1 MCDRVTWLTLDG
13 NEAVARV
20 AHATSEVI
28 AIYPITPS
36 STMGELADEWSAK
49 GRLNVWGDL
58 PTVIEMQSEAGAAGA
73 LHGALSAGALCT
85 TFTASQG
92 LLLMI
97 PDMYK
102 IAGELTPFVMHVAAR
117 TIATHALSIFGDHA
131 DAMACRQTGFALLC
145 SGSVQEAH
153 DLAVIAHAATLQTR
167 IPFLHF
173 FDGFRTSHEVAK
185 ITIVADDD
193 LRSMLDTGAA
203 AAHRERALTP
213 DHPALRGTAHNP
225 DTYFQAREAVNPF
238 YDACPGKVAAAMDR
252 FAGLT
257 GRRYRLFDFVGHP
270 QAERVVVMMGSGAEA
285 AHEAV
290 EWMVARGEKV
300 GLLKVRL
307 YRPFHVPSLIEALPP
322 TVEAIAVLDRTKEAG
337 AVGDPLWLDVVA
349 AFAEARR
356 LGLRA
361 GRPEPL
367 ITAARYGLSS
377 KELTPAMIKA
387 TLDELGR
394 PVPRSHVTLGI
405 EDDVTHRSLAH
416 DPTFDI
422 EPDDVVRAVFFGL
435 GSDGTVGS
443 NKNTIK
449 IIGEETDLFAQGYF
463 VYDSRK
469 SGSTTVSHLRFGPH
483 PIRSTYL
490 VREASFVGCHH
501 PQFLDRFDVV
511 GMAKPGATL
520 LLNAP
525 WKPDEVWDRLPVEVQ
540 EQLLEKR
547 IKLVVIDA
555 YAIAEEAGLG
565 KTLGT
570 VMQACFFALAKILP
584 PDEALDRIKKT
595 IAKTYGKRG
604 EVVVRRNYAAVDLA
618 VQRMTEVK
626 LPERITA
633 TRHRPA
639 PLADLGRTP
648 PRFVEAVTAAM
659 IAGKGDLLPVSAFP
673 VDGTWPTGTAEWE
686 KRSTALELP
695 AWDPAICIQCNK
707 CALICPHAALR
718 TVVFDPA
725 HLSGAPAGFLSTTYK
740 AKEHAGQTYVVQV
753 APDDCTGCGLCV
765 AFCPVKDKSNPRHK
779 AIDMVD
785 ATDRKAVERP
795 RFAFLGTV
803 PPVDRKKVHL
813 DVKGS
818 QLLEPLFEFS
828 GACAGCGETPYVKL
842 LSQLFGDRAIVANAT
857 GCSSIYGGNLPTTP
871 WRRNAQGRGP
881 AWSNSL
887 FEDNA
892 EYGLG
897 MRLAVDARR
906 DHARRLLRSL
916 STPVGGELATALL
929 EGPQAGRGPDR
940 GASWPG
946 SGAAPQARRD
956 RGSRGAGAR
965 RGGRLPREEER
976 VDRGGRRL
984 GLRHRLRGSGSR
996 PRQWPGRQH
1005 PGPRHGGLQQ
1015 HGRPAVQGHA
1025 HRGGGQVRASGKE
1038 VPKKDPRASGDHLR
1052 ARLRGARGDGGQG
1065 QADPRRA
1072 ARGRELARPLARH
1085 RLQPLHRARVRHGAR
1100 RRAAEARRRLR
1111 RLAAVPVR
1119 PAARG
1124 GEASPRSILD
1134 SGNRPGQGA
1143 RGRLHAQRRALPCR
1157 RAPGS
1162 EAVRAARA
1170 IRAGAGRA
1178 APLLLPPA
1186 RRHPPAGTGRR
1197 PNDVRSPR
1205 AIWVWSSRNPIV
1217 PGASPLADDIDE
1229 VLLLEDAGAS
1239 AIVMRSIFEEQIDL
1253 EQMAAHRHMDGHADA
1268 EVERRLPR
1276 HRRSSRSGSTR
1287 TSSSCD
1293 ASASARRS
1301 R

>member
-1 MCDRVTWLTLDG
+1 MGATVAWLTLDG

-20 AHATSEVI
+20 AHAASEVI

-36 STMGELADEWSAK
+36 SSMGELADEWSAK
-49 GRLNVWGDL
+49 GRVNLWGDV
-58 PTVIEMQSEAGAAGA
+58 PSVVEMQSEAGAAGA
-73 LHGALSAGALCT
+73 IHGALSAGALCT

-153 DLAVIAHAATLQTR
+153 DLAVVAHAATLDTR
-167 IPFLHF
+167 VPLLHF
-173 FDGFRTSHEVAK
+173 FDGFRTSHEIAK
-185 ITIVADDD
+185 IEIVPDDAI
-193 LRSMLDTGAA
+193 RTMLDGPAI
-203 AAHRERALTP
+203 AAHRSRALTP
-213 DHPALRGTAHNP
+213 DHPTMRGTAHNP

-252 FAGLT
+252 FASLT
-257 GRRYRLFDFVGHP
+257 GRRYRLFDYVGHP
-270 QAERVVVMMGSGAEA
+270 QAERVIVMMGSGAEA

-290 EWMVARGEKV
+290 EWMVARGERV

-307 YRPFHVPSLIEALPP
+307 YRPFHVPSMLEALPVS
-322 TVEAIAVLDRTKEAG
+322 VESLVVLDRTKEAG

-367 ITAARYGLSS
+367 VTAARYGLSS
-377 KELTPAMIKA
+377 KEFTPSMVKA
-387 TLDELGR
+387 ALDELSR

-405 EDDVTHRSLAH
+405 KDDVTHRSLPH
-416 DPTFDI
+416 DPAFDI
-422 EPDDVVRAVFFGL
+422 EPDEVVRAVFFGL

-469 SGSTTVSHLRFGPH
+469 SGSTTVSHLRFGPK

-490 VREASFVGCHH
+490 VRQASFVGCHH

-511 GMAKPGATL
+511 EMAKPGATL
-520 LLNAP
+520 LLNTP
-525 WKPDEVWDRLPVEVQ
+525 WKPDEVWDQLPVEVQ

-547 IKLVVIDA
+547 IKLVVVDA
-555 YAIAEEAGLG
+555 YAIAEEVGLG

-570 VMQACFFALAKILP
+570 VMQACFFALSEILP
-584 PDEALDRIKKT
+584 RGEALDRIKKT

-604 EVVVRRNYAAVDLA
+604 EVVVKRNYAAVDLA
-618 VQRMTEVK
+618 VLRMTEVK
-626 LPERITA
+626 LPERISA
-633 TRHRPA
+633 TRRRPP
-639 PLADLGRTP
+639 PLADLGRP
-648 PRFVEAVTAAM
+648 APRFVQTVTAAM

-673 VDGTWPTGTAEWE
+673 IDGTWPTGTAEWE
-686 KRSTALELP
+686 KRSTALEIP

-707 CALICPHAALR
+707 CSLICPHAALR
-718 TVVFDPA
+718 TVVFDGT
-725 HLSGAPAGFLSTTYK
+725 HLGRAPAGFLSATYK
-740 AKEHAGQTYVVQV
+740 AKEHAGQAYVVQV

-765 AFCPVKDKSNPRHK
+765 AFCPAKDKTNPRHK
-779 AIDMVD
+779 AIDMVG
-785 ATDRKAVERP
+785 AIDRKPVERD

-871 WRRNAQGRGP
+871 WRANAQGRGP

-916 STPVGGELATALL
+916 SAQVGTELASALL
-929 EGPQAGRGPDR
+929 EGPQQDETQIEERRAQVVELQRKLSTIDVPDAR
-940 GASWPG
+940 ALAEAADYLVKKSVWIVGGDGWAYDIG
-946 SGAAPQARRD
+946 FGGLDHVLASGAD
-956 RGSRGAGAR
+956 VNVLVLDTEVYSNT
-965 RGGRLPREEER
+965 
-976 VDRGGRRL
+976 
-984 GLRHRLRGSGSR
+984 
-996 PRQWPGRQH
+996 
-1005 PGPRHGGLQQ
+1005 
-1015 HGRPAVQGHA
+1015 
-1025 HRGGGQVRASGKE
+1025 GGQQSKATPTGAAAKFAASGKE
-1038 VPKKDPRASGDHLR
+1038 VPKKDLALLATTYGHVYVARVAMGAKDKQTVDALLEAESWHGPSLVIAYSHCIAHGYDMAHGADQQRLAVDSGVWPLFR
-1052 ARLRGARGDGGQG
+1052 Y
-1065 QADPRRA
+1065 DPRRV
-1072 ARGRELARPLARH
+1072 ARGEPPVVMDSGTGPTKTRVTEYMRNEGRFRVVELQDPKRFQMLAR
-1085 RLQPLHRARVRHGAR
+1085 
-1100 RRAAEARRRLR
+1100 
-1111 RLAAVPVR
+1111 
-1119 PAARG
+1119 
-1124 GEASPRSILD
+1124 S
-1134 SGNRPGQGA
+1134 
-1143 RGRLHAQRRALPCR
+1143 AQ
-1157 RAPGS
+1157 
-1162 EAVRAARA
+1162 
-1170 IRAGAGRA
+1170 
-1178 APLLLPPA
+1178 
-1186 RRHPPAGTGRR
+1186 
-1197 PNDVRSPR
+1197 
-1205 AIWVWSSRNPIV
+1205 
-1217 PGASPLADDIDE
+1217 
-1229 VLLLEDAGAS
+1229 
-1239 AIVMRSIFEEQIDL
+1239 EQ
-1253 EQMAAHRHMDGHADA
+1253 A
-1268 EVERRLPR
+1268 ERRLSFYRQLAGIRLPVP
-1276 HRRSSRSGSTR
+1276 GE
-1287 TSSSCD
+1287 
-1293 ASASARRS
+1293 AE
-1301 R
+1301 

>member
-1 MCDRVTWLTLDG
+1 VTWLTLDG
-13 NEAVARV
+13 NEAVARI
-20 AHATSEVI
+20 AHAASEVI

-49 GRLNVWGDL
+49 GRLNLWGDV
-58 PTVIEMQSEAGAAGA
+58 PSVIEMQSEAGAAGA

-153 DLAVIAHAATLQTR
+153 DLAAVAHAATLETR
-167 IPFLHF
+167 VPLLHF

-185 ITIVADDD
+185 ITVVGDDA
-193 LRSMLDTGAA
+193 LRSLLDAGAI
-203 AAHRERALTP
+203 AAHHGRALTP
-213 DHPALRGTAHNP
+213 DHPTLRGTAHNP

-238 YDACPGKVAAAMDR
+238 YDACPGKVATVMDR
-252 FAGLT
+252 FASLT
-257 GRRYRLFDFVGHP
+257 GRRYRLFDYVGHP
-270 QAERVVVMMGSGAEA
+270 QAERVMVIMGSGAEA
-285 AHEAV
+285 AHETV

-300 GLLKVRL
+300 GLIKVRL
-307 YRPFHVPSLIEALPP
+307 YRPFHVPSLLEALPP
-322 TVEAIAVLDRTKEAG
+322 TVRAIVVLDRTKEAG

-349 AFAEARR
+349 ALAEARR

-361 GRPEPL
+361 GQTEPI

-377 KELTPAMIKA
+377 KEFTPAMVKA
-387 TLDELGR
+387 ALDELSR

-405 EDDVTHRSLAH
+405 KDDVTHRSLPH
-416 DPTFDI
+416 DPVFDI
-422 EPDDVVRAVFFGL
+422 EPDEVVRAVFFGL

-449 IIGEETDLFAQGYF
+449 IIGEDTDLFAQGYF

-490 VREASFVGCHH
+490 VREASFIGCHH
-501 PQFLDRFDVV
+501 PQFLDRYDVV
-511 GMAKPGATL
+511 EMARPGATL

-525 WKPDEVWDRLPVEVQ
+525 WKPDEVWDRLPLEVQ

-547 IKLVVIDA
+547 IRLVVIDA
-555 YAIAEEAGLG
+555 NAVAEASGLG
-565 KTLGT
+565 GTLGT
-570 VMQACFFALAKILP
+570 VMQACFFSLSGILP

-604 EVVVRRNYAAVDLA
+604 EVVVKRNYAAVDLA
-618 VQRMTEVK
+618 VLSMTEVK

-633 TRHRPA
+633 TRHRSP
-639 PLADLGRTP
+639 PLADLGRQAP
-648 PRFVEAVTAAM
+648 PFVESVTAAL

-673 VDGTWPTGTAEWE
+673 IDGTWPTGTAEWE
-686 KRSTALELP
+686 KRSTALEIP
-695 AWDPAICIQCNK
+695 VWDPAICIQCNK

-725 HLSGAPAGFLSTTYK
+725 HLSRAPAGFLSTTYK

-765 AFCPVKDKSNPRHK
+765 AFCPAKDKSNPRHK

-785 ATDRKAVERP
+785 AGDATGRKAIERD

-871 WRRNAQGRGP
+871 WRKNAQGRGP

-906 DHARRLLRSL
+906 DHARRLLRTL
-916 STPVGGELATALL
+916 SAQVGTELATALL
-929 EGPQAGRGPDR
+929 DGPQFDETQIEERRGQVELLRSKLEGLQDPDAR
-940 GASWPG
+940 ELAEAADYLVKKSVWIVGGDGWAYDIGFGGLDHVLASGLDVNILVLDTEVYSNTGGQQSKATPT
-946 SGAAPQARRD
+946 GAAAKF
-956 RGSRGAGAR
+956 A
-965 RGGRLPREEER
+965 
-976 VDRGGRRL
+976 
-984 GLRHRLRGSGSR
+984 
-996 PRQWPGRQH
+996 
-1005 PGPRHGGLQQ
+1005 
-1015 HGRPAVQGHA
+1015 
-1025 HRGGGQVRASGKE
+1025 ASGKE
-1038 VPKKDPRASGDHLR
+1038 VPKKDLALLATTYGHVYVARVAMGAKDKQTLDAMLEAESWHGPSLIIAYSHCIAHGYDMAHGADQQRLAVDSGVWPLFR
-1052 ARLRGARGDGGQG
+1052 Y
-1065 QADPRRA
+1065 DPRRVA
-1072 ARGRELARPLARH
+1072 AGEPAVVLDSGTGPAKTRVVDYMRNEGRFRVVELQDPKRFERLARSAQEQAERRLSFYRQLAGI
-1085 RLQPLHRARVRHGAR
+1085 RLPVAT
-1100 RRAAEARRRLR
+1100 AAEA
-1111 RLAAVPVR
+1111 AK
-1119 PAARG
+1119 
-1124 GEASPRSILD
+1124 EA
-1134 SGNRPGQGA
+1134 
-1143 RGRLHAQRRALPCR
+1143 
-1157 RAPGS
+1157 
-1162 EAVRAARA
+1162 E
-1170 IRAGAGRA
+1170 
-1178 APLLLPPA
+1178 
-1186 RRHPPAGTGRR
+1186 
-1197 PNDVRSPR
+1197 
-1205 AIWVWSSRNPIV
+1205 
-1217 PGASPLADDIDE
+1217 
-1229 VLLLEDAGAS
+1229 
-1239 AIVMRSIFEEQIDL
+1239 
-1253 EQMAAHRHMDGHADA
+1253 
-1268 EVERRLPR
+1268 
-1276 HRRSSRSGSTR
+1276 
-1287 TSSSCD
+1287 
-1293 ASASARRS
+1293 
-1301 R
+1301 